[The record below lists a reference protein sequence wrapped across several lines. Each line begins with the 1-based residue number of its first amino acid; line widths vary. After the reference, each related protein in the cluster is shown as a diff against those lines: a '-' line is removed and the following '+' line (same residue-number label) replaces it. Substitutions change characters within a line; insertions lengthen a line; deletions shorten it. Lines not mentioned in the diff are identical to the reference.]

1 MRELVSNST
10 KLTTEHSALPGV
22 KRPRFPVKNI
32 HKSALSRSRSRSRA
46 LKKKKKRSY
55 LSLSLY
61 LKQEKKDALPKERAE
76 LSGVITSK

>member
-32 HKSALSRSRSRSRA
+32 HKSALSRSRA
-46 LKKKKKRSY
+46 LKKKKTK
-55 LSLSLY
+55 LPFPF
-61 LKQEKKDALPKERAE
+61 ALPETGEKGRAPKRKGRIIW
-76 LSGVITSK
+76 SYYIKITRY